1 MNLRRIFATAVVRR
15 LAYVFVAAVLAYA
28 GIGRAS
34 AQNYSR
40 CFNPSD
46 PGDDAVYCPTR
57 EEAYAQA
64 VAACQKLGTVSCTL
78 PPSHVGGSPTYSW
91 GGYRATYRTNVAGNR
106 TVSRNYMTASQCTT
120 AGNMWNEK
128 TGQCQKPCTSVARPT
143 TTVPRSP
150 LTGSTGCNTGCVVN
164 YSNNGDDT
172 STVTTT
178 GAMCGP
184 DFKNE
189 CPTGTFWNGAMALC
203 QPFEPTCPA
212 GQVKK
217 DGVCTPDGQCP
228 SGMIAVQGTTPGAV
242 QTGELYC
249 KSESNEC
256 PPGNIKSPSTGQC
269 LPGEG
274 QCAAGEAKRANGT
287 CGKDSDGDGK
297 ADEDDDDPD
306 NDPKKESAS
315 GGDSCDA
322 PPSCSGGAIACMQV
336 KIQWRI
342 DCNTRRQANI
352 SGGTCNA
359 VPICTGKNCNAMEYA
374 QLMQQWKSA
383 CALEK
388 LANKSTS
395 EEGADGTD
403 ANKNGVADALEGRIS
418 TDSSETPS
426 VTKFG
431 ARFSTS
437 VIKEDNIF
445 GGGSCPEPPTFT
457 LMKQTISG
465 ADFPYWCQAMAILRA
480 LILIFGA
487 YTALKILMGW
497 GF

>member
-34 AQNYSR
+34 AQDYSR

-64 VAACQKLGTVSCTL
+64 VAACQKLGIVSCTL
-78 PPSHVGGSPTYSW
+78 PPSHVGGSPTYTW
-91 GGYRATYRTNVAGNR
+91 GGYRATYRNNVSGNR
-106 TVSRNYMTASQCTT
+106 TVSRNYWTASQCATS
-120 AGNMWNEK
+120 GHVWNELR
-128 TGQCQKPCTSVARPT
+128 GSCQKSCNSRPVETVKYNSMVLNGSVGCFDGCEAMIN
-143 TTVPRSP
+143 
-150 LTGSTGCNTGCVVN
+150 STGAGDGTYTKTFVGGNGSLCNVLPNDCSKNGAGYSMNYGMSMCQPQPEDCAANEVKDPITGVC
-164 YSNNGDDT
+164 NNGCERGQVMNGSGVCEKEKDD
-172 STVTTT
+172 
-178 GAMCGP
+178 
-184 DFKNE
+184 
-189 CPTGTFWNGAMALC
+189 
-203 QPFEPTCPA
+203 CPA
-212 GQVKK
+212 
-217 DGVCTPDGQCP
+217 
-228 SGMIAVQGTTPGAV
+228 
-242 QTGELYC
+242 
-249 KSESNEC
+249 
-256 PPGNIKSPSTGQC
+256 GNIKSPAGVC

-274 QCAAGEAKRANGT
+274 QCAEGEAKRPNGT

-297 ADEDDDDPD
+297 ADEDDDDPN
-306 NDPKKESAS
+306 NDPDKESAS

-322 PPSCSGGAIACMQV
+322 PPSCSGGAIACLQV

-342 DCNTRRQANI
+342 DCNTRKNAKL
-352 SGGTCNA
+352 SGGTCSA
-359 VPICTGKNCNAMEYA
+359 MPVCTGKGCDAMEYA

-388 LANKSTS
+388 LANKGTS

-403 ANKNGVADALEGRIS
+403 ANKNGVADALEGRLS